1 MAKLTPLETAK
12 RLIFGSWSQV
22 IFVQCQ
28 RDVAEKIFGLM
39 ASLRGA
45 PGKVT
50 ELTFPQELVALQ
62 PCKKKVWKGHRN
74 TVSISLMKLEVKRLL
89 VSQIQFSFLNPE
101 PPTATYISTLVLN
114 FQLFYQCLSCRD
126 FYNIAILHLAYVVV
140 IIKGHFYKSFFLFL
154 TAKTTPQ
161 SPTLVLFAQN
171 RTLSPYARISK
182 RAIPK
187 STFIFFITDLL
198 FYLCDLIH

>member
-1 MAKLTPLETAK
+1 
-12 RLIFGSWSQV
+12 
-22 IFVQCQ
+22 
-28 RDVAEKIFGLM
+28 M
-39 ASLRGA
+39 ASLRDA

-62 PCKKKVWKGHRN
+62 PCKKKAWKGHRN

-140 IIKGHFYKSFFLFL
+140 IIKGHLENQIFLSFFNRKDYPLVTHFGAVCPKQDPLPLRSYFKMCNSQIHIYFL
-154 TAKTTPQ
+154 HYRPFVLLMR
-161 SPTLVLFAQN
+161 SHTL
-171 RTLSPYARISK
+171 IS
-182 RAIPK
+182 
-187 STFIFFITDLL
+187 T
-198 FYLCDLIH
+198 